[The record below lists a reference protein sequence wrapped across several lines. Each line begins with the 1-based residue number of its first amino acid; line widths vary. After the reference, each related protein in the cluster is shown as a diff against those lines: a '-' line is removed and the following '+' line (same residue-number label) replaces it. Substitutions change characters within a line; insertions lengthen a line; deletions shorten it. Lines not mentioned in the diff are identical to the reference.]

1 MGRFQTACIDNEGRR
16 DIFQILSV
24 VEMNI
29 IKCLRSDDSLPVIS
43 TFLSLGNKSTEVSEL
58 SNVRWWA
65 ENCEMSS
72 VQFSLETS

>member
-29 IKCLRSDDSLPVIS
+29 IKGSRSDDSPPVIS
-43 TFLSLGNKSTEVSEL
+43 TFLSLGNKSTKVSEL

-72 VQFSLETS
+72 MQFSLETS